1 MGTATKSHGSDG
13 IPTPLRAQSQG
24 KKSLVMSRI
33 EINGFLEA
41 LFTFG
46 PASQGLVDHTHEVIC
61 RGSGSVLSQGLLAK
75 RNCFA
80 VIPEIC
86 QPRRLIQE
94 RA

>member
-1 MGTATKSHGSDG
+1 MGTATKSRSSGG
-13 IPTPLRAQSQG
+13 IPAPLRAQSQG
-24 KKSLVMSRI
+24 KQSLVMSRI
-33 EINGFLEA
+33 KINGFLEA
-41 LFTFG
+41 LLTFR
-46 PASQGLVDHTHEVIC
+46 PASQGLVDHTHEIIC
-61 RGSGSVLSQGLLAK
+61 RGSGSLLSQGLLAK